1 MSSLKDVLN
10 GIMRK
15 IQKNSSVFMDYKQHE
30 KGFTFITVLCSIVI
44 LSVSLPLLGY
54 LLQSMNSKSTY
65 SEISVQQFFQFVRDD
80 IIDATN
86 IYVTNRKL
94 YLVKPHENKTATLE
108 LYGTLVRRQVNGKG
122 HEIYLRDVVGISFTP
137 LPYGVQVTV
146 ITTSEE
152 RYEKKFAYY

>member
-1 MSSLKDVLN
+1 
-10 GIMRK
+10 
-15 IQKNSSVFMDYKQHE
+15 
-30 KGFTFITVLCSIVI
+30 
-44 LSVSLPLLGY
+44 
-54 LLQSMNSKSTY
+54 MNSKSTY

-86 IYVTNRKL
+86 IYVTNGKL

-122 HEIYLRDVVGISFTP
+122 HEIYLRDVEGISFTP